1 MIKSSLTDYLVE
13 RYRLVEQTDNSA
25 SFLGTRLFKM
35 ILSGDAKL
43 PLDRVEEVANLL
55 DCDSRHLFRMA
66 MHQFYDKESVS
77 MFELML
83 SNPLSQF
90 EQQWLDLI
98 RYLQSS
104 GPKTGCSFPR
114 SCVGVE
120 VDPQDRCRC
129 LLCGVAPDSKSAS
142 KCLSE
147 ANPARL
153 QTIVAAKSAPP

>member
-98 RYLQSS
+98 RSAS
-104 GPKTGCSFPR
+104 GGD
-114 SCVGVE
+114 VGAPSAMGRRLIRALAW
-120 VDPQDRCRC
+120 PQDR
-129 LLCGVAPDSKSAS
+129 V
-142 KCLSE
+142 
-147 ANPARL
+147 
-153 QTIVAAKSAPP
+153 